1 MVTFSLAR
9 PADAKHTKKTTGT
22 ALNSRELDI
31 MGLLALMKPLHFAPD
46 SGKLQKIY
54 ATLFAVPGKEYAGGY
69 QATLPLPFNL

>member
-46 SGKLQKIY
+46 SGKLQKI
-54 ATLFAVPGKEYAGGY
+54 
-69 QATLPLPFNL
+69 